1 LPNKLE
7 SAGVAAT
14 AQVERPVAREVLAFG
29 EALLRLQPVEDG
41 RLEEGGVLAA
51 YPGGAELNTCYALA
65 GLGVPASWFSV
76 LPEGPLGRR
85 ILRHLRGAGVDCSHV
100 RTTSGRLGT
109 YWVEYGRDPR
119 TIEVVY
125 DRRDSTVCRVRRE
138 DVPWDA
144 LRSARLFFV
153 SGITP
158 ALSAETRA
166 AAVEMAE
173 AARAAGVTVA
183 TDLNFR
189 ARLWSPAEAA
199 PVLERLARA
208 AEIVITAADDLRTVF
223 GMSGEPEALAAAARE
238 RFGCRTIAVTL
249 GGAGALCVDDGAQR
263 RCAVFPS
270 HPRDRIGAGDAFT
283 AGFLYAWLGGRRELA
298 LDYGLAMAALKHS
311 VAGDTLATTLEEV
324 ERVMARGDR
333 GIRR

>member
-1 LPNKLE
+1 M
-7 SAGVAAT
+7 GGD
-14 AQVERPVAREVLAFG
+14 VLAFG
-29 EALLRLQPVEDG
+29 EALLRLQPLDDA
-41 RLEEGGVLAA
+41 RLDENGPLSA

-65 GLGVPASWFSV
+65 SLGVPVSWFSV

-85 ILRHLRGAGVDCSHV
+85 IVRHLRGAGVDCSTV
-100 RTTSGRLGT
+100 RTAPGRLGT

-119 TIEVVY
+119 AIEVVY
-125 DRRDSTVCRVRRE
+125 DRRDSTVCHVRRE

-144 LRSARLFFV
+144 LRAARLFFV

-166 AAVEMAE
+166 LSLEMAE
-173 AARAAGVTVA
+173 TANSADVVVA
-183 TDLNFR
+183 TDLNYR

-208 AEIVITAADDLRTVF
+208 AEIVIATADDLRTVF
-223 GMSGEPEALAAAARE
+223 GMTGDAHSMASAARE
-238 RFGCRTIAVTL
+238 RFGCRTLALTL
-249 GGAGALCVDDGAQR
+249 AGEGAICVDDGAVR
-263 RCAVFPS
+263 RCATFPS
-270 HPRDRIGAGDAFT
+270 HARDRIGAGDAFT
-283 AGFLYAWLGGRRELA
+283 AGFLYGWLAGKREHA

-311 VAGDTLATTLEEV
+311 VPGDTLSTSLAEV

>member
-1 LPNKLE
+1 
-7 SAGVAAT
+7 
-14 AQVERPVAREVLAFG
+14 VARDVLAFG
-29 EALLRLQPVEDG
+29 EALLRLQPVDDG
-41 RLEEGGVLAA
+41 RLEDGGLLAA
-51 YPGGAELNTCYALA
+51 FPGGAELNTCYALA

-85 ILRHLRGAGVDCSHV
+85 VLRHIRGGGVDCSQV
-100 RTTSGRLGT
+100 RLAPGRLGT

-119 TIEVVY
+119 AIEVVY

-144 LRSARLFFV
+144 LRTARLFFV

-158 ALSAETRA
+158 ALSPETRA
-166 AAVEMAE
+166 LALEMAE
-173 AARAAGVTVA
+173 TARAAGVTVA
-183 TDLNFR
+183 VDLNYR
-189 ARLWSPAEAA
+189 ARLWPPAEAA

-208 AEIVITAADDLRTVF
+208 AEIVITTAEDLRTVF
-223 GMSGEPEALAAAARE
+223 GMSGDPEALAAAARE
-238 RFGCRTIAVTL
+238 RFGCRTLALTL
-249 GGAGALCVDDGAQR
+249 GSDGAVCADDGAR
-263 RCAVFPS
+263 RRGEVFPS

-283 AGFLYAWLGGRRELA
+283 AGFLYAWLLGRREQG

-311 VAGDTLATTLEEV
+311 VAGDTLATTVGEV
-324 ERVMARGDR
+324 ERVMARGER

>member
-1 LPNKLE
+1 V
-7 SAGVAAT
+7 AGD
-14 AQVERPVAREVLAFG
+14 VLAFG
-29 EALLRLQPVEDG
+29 EALLRLQPAGDA
-41 RLEEGGVLAA
+41 RLDENGPLDA

-65 GLGVPASWFSV
+65 GLGARTSWFSV

-85 ILRHLRGAGVDCSHV
+85 ILRHLRAGGVDASLV
-100 RTTSGRLGT
+100 RTAPGRLGT

-144 LRSARLFFV
+144 LRDARVFYV

-158 ALSAETRA
+158 ALSPEAQ
-166 AAVEMAE
+166 AVAIEMAE
-173 AARAAGVTVA
+173 TANAAGVTVA
-183 TDLNFR
+183 TDLNYR
-189 ARLWSPAEAA
+189 ARLWAPAEAA

-208 AEIVITAADDLRTVF
+208 AEIVIATADDLRAVF
-223 GMSGEPEALAAAARE
+223 GMSGDPESMAAAARD
-238 RFGCRTIAVTL
+238 RFGCRTLALTL
-249 GGAGALCVDDGAQR
+249 AGEGALCLDDGERR

-283 AGFLYAWLGGRRELA
+283 AGFLHGWLSGKRERA

-311 VAGDTLATTLEEV
+311 VPGDTLSTTLDEV
-324 ERVMARGDR
+324 ERVMARGER

>member
-1 LPNKLE
+1 M
-7 SAGVAAT
+7 AGD
-14 AQVERPVAREVLAFG
+14 VLAFG
-29 EALLRLQPVEDG
+29 EALLRLQPLDDG
-41 RLEEGGVLAA
+41 RLEENGLLAA
-51 YPGGAELNTCYALA
+51 YAGGAELNTCYALA
-65 GLGVPASWFSV
+65 GLGVPVSWFSV

-85 ILRHLRGAGVDCSHV
+85 ILRHLRGAGVDCSRV
-100 RTTSGRLGT
+100 RTAPGRLGT

-119 TIEVVY
+119 TIDVVY

-144 LRSARLFFV
+144 LRTARLFFV

-158 ALSAETRA
+158 ALSPETRA
-166 AAVEMAE
+166 LAVEMAE
-173 AARAAGVTVA
+173 AARQAGVPVA
-183 TDLNFR
+183 TDLNYR
-189 ARLWSPAEAA
+189 ARLWTPAEAA

-208 AEIVITAADDLRTVF
+208 AEIVITTADDLRTVF
-223 GMSGEPEALAAAARE
+223 GMSGEPDALAEAARK
-238 RFGCRTIAVTL
+238 RFGCRTLALTL
-249 GGAGALCVDDGAQR
+249 GGDGAVCADDGTRR

-283 AGFLYAWLGGRRELA
+283 AGFLYAWLHERRERA

-311 VAGDTLATTLEEV
+311 VVGDTLATSLDEV
-324 ERVMARGDR
+324 ERVMVRGER

>member
-1 LPNKLE
+1 M
-7 SAGVAAT
+7 
-14 AQVERPVAREVLAFG
+14 ARDVLAFG
-29 EALLRLQPVEDG
+29 EALLRLQPAGDT
-41 RLEEGGVLAA
+41 RLDENGPLDS

-65 GLGVPASWFSV
+65 GLGARTSWFSV

-85 ILRHLRGAGVDCSHV
+85 ILRHLRAGGVDASLV
-100 RTTSGRLGT
+100 RTSPGRLGT

-144 LRSARLFFV
+144 LRAARIFYV

-158 ALSAETRA
+158 ALSAEA
-166 AAVEMAE
+166 QAVAIEMAE
-173 AARAAGVTVA
+173 TANAAGVTVA
-183 TDLNFR
+183 TDLNYR
-189 ARLWSPAEAA
+189 ARLWPPAEAA

-208 AEIVITAADDLRTVF
+208 ADIVIATADDLRAVF
-223 GMSGEPEALAAAARE
+223 GLSGDPESLAATARD
-238 RFGCRTIAVTL
+238 RFGCRTLALTL
-249 GGAGALCVDDGAQR
+249 AGEGALCLDDGERR
-263 RCAVFPS
+263 RCSVFPS

-283 AGFLYAWLGGRRELA
+283 AGFLHGWLGGNRERA

-311 VAGDTLATTLEEV
+311 VPGDTLSTTLEEV
-324 ERVMARGDR
+324 ERVMARGER

>member
-1 LPNKLE
+1 M
-7 SAGVAAT
+7 
-14 AQVERPVAREVLAFG
+14 ARDVLAFG
-29 EALLRLQPVEDG
+29 EALLRLQPVDDG
-41 RLEEGGVLAA
+41 RLEDNGALAA
-51 YPGGAELNTCYALA
+51 YTGGAELNTCYALA
-65 GLGVPASWFSV
+65 GLGASASWFSV

-85 ILRHLRGAGVDCSHV
+85 VLRHLRGGGVDCSHV
-100 RTTSGRLGT
+100 RTAPGRIGT

-144 LRSARLFFV
+144 LREARVFFV

-158 ALSAETRA
+158 ALSPETRDI
-166 AAVEMAE
+166 AVEMAE
-173 AARAAGVTVA
+173 TARAAGVAVA
-183 TDLNFR
+183 TDLNYR
-189 ARLWSPAEAA
+189 SRLWTPAEAA

-208 AEIVITAADDLRTVF
+208 AEIVITAADDLRILF
-223 GMSGEPEALAAAARE
+223 GMSGDPETLVAAARE
-238 RFGCRTIAVTL
+238 RFGCRTLALTL
-249 GGAGALCVDDGAQR
+249 GGEGAICADDGARR
-263 RCAVFPS
+263 RCTVFPS

-283 AGFLYAWLGGRRELA
+283 AGFLYAWLGGRREQA
-298 LDYGLAMAALKHS
+298 LEYGLAMAALKHS
-311 VAGDTLATTLEEV
+311 VAGDTLATTVEEV

>member
-1 LPNKLE
+1 M
-7 SAGVAAT
+7 
-14 AQVERPVAREVLAFG
+14 ARDVLAFG
-29 EALLRLQPVEDG
+29 EALLRLQPLDDA
-41 RLEEGGVLAA
+41 RLDENGPLAA

-85 ILRHLRGAGVDCSHV
+85 ILRHLRGAGVDCSQV
-100 RTTSGRLGT
+100 RTAPGRLGT

-138 DVPWDA
+138 DAPWDA
-144 LRSARLFFV
+144 LRAARLFFV

-158 ALSAETRA
+158 ALSPETRA
-166 AAVEMAE
+166 LAIEMAE
-173 AARAAGVTVA
+173 VARAAGVTVA
-183 TDLNFR
+183 TDLNYR
-189 ARLWSPAEAA
+189 ARLWSADEAR

-208 AEIVITAADDLRTVF
+208 AEIVITTADDLRAVF
-223 GMSGEPEALAAAARE
+223 GMSGEPDAMADAARE
-238 RFGCRTIAVTL
+238 RFGCRTLALTL
-249 GGAGALCVDDGAQR
+249 GGEGAVCADDGHRR

-270 HPRDRIGAGDAFT
+270 HARDRIGAGDAFT
-283 AGFLYAWLGGRRELA
+283 AGFLSAWLGGRREKA
-298 LDYGLAMAALKHS
+298 LDHGLAMAALKHS
-311 VAGDTLATTLEEV
+311 VAGDTLATTVDEV
-324 ERVMARGDR
+324 ERVLARGER

>member
-1 LPNKLE
+1 M
-7 SAGVAAT
+7 AGD
-14 AQVERPVAREVLAFG
+14 VLAFG
-29 EALLRLQPVEDG
+29 EALLRLQPLDDA
-41 RLEEGGVLAA
+41 RLDENGLLAA
-51 YPGGAELNTCYALA
+51 YTGGAELNTCYALA
-65 GLGVPASWFSV
+65 GLGVPVSWFSV

-85 ILRHLRGAGVDCSHV
+85 ILRHLRGAGVDCSSV
-100 RTTSGRLGT
+100 RTTPGRLGT

-119 TIEVVY
+119 SIEVVY

-138 DVPWDA
+138 DAPWDA

-158 ALSAETRA
+158 ALSPEARA
-166 AAVEMAE
+166 LAIEMAE
-173 AARAAGVTVA
+173 TANAADVTVA
-183 TDLNFR
+183 TDLNYR

-208 AEIVITAADDLRTVF
+208 AEIVIATADDLRTVF
-223 GMSGEPEALAAAARE
+223 GMSGDPQSMAAAARE
-238 RFGCRTIAVTL
+238 RFGCRTLAVTL
-249 GGAGALCVDDGAQR
+249 GGEGAICLDDGAVR

-283 AGFLYAWLGGRRELA
+283 AGFLYGWLEGRREQA

-311 VAGDTLATTLEEV
+311 VPGDTLATTRDEV

>member
-1 LPNKLE
+1 
-7 SAGVAAT
+7 VAA
-14 AQVERPVAREVLAFG
+14 EVLAFG
-29 EALLRLQPVEDG
+29 EALLRLQPVDDA
-41 RLEEGGVLAA
+41 RLEENGLLAG
-51 YPGGAELNTCYALA
+51 YPGGAELNTCYALS

-85 ILRHLRGAGVDCSHV
+85 ILRHLRGAGVDCSLV
-100 RTTSGRLGT
+100 RTAPGRLGT

-125 DRRDSTVCRVRRE
+125 DRRDSTVCRVRAA

-144 LRSARLFFV
+144 LRAARLFFV

-158 ALSAETRA
+158 ALSPETRA
-166 AAVEMAE
+166 VTIEMAE
-173 AARAAGVTVA
+173 AANAAGVTVA
-183 TDLNFR
+183 TDLNYR
-189 ARLWSPAEAA
+189 ARLWPPEEAA

-208 AEIVITAADDLRTVF
+208 AEIVIATAEDLRTVF
-223 GMSGEPEALAAAARE
+223 GMSGDPEALAAAARE
-238 RFGCRTIAVTL
+238 RFGCRTLALTL
-249 GGAGALCVDDGAQR
+249 GGEGALCVDDGARR
-263 RCAVFPS
+263 RCAIFPS

-283 AGFLYAWLGGRRELA
+283 AGFLYGWLGKRRERA

-311 VAGDTLATTLEEV
+311 VTGDTLATTLEEV
-324 ERVMARGDR
+324 ERVMARGER